1 MEAEAIRSEL
11 VEQPQSSAVT
21 KQFYDNFRNPKE
33 SRCLEI
39 YIAYIHSWQARVQ
52 DTPLLGLQDKFV
64 IPNRKKE
71 RKKDKFVN
79 PNRKKKRKEKNQIL
93 GGAGT

>member
-1 MEAEAIRSEL
+1 MYPWHMEAEAIRSEL

-52 DTPLLGLQDKFV
+52 DIPLLGLQEKLV
-64 IPNRKKE
+64 IPNRIIFLI
-71 RKKDKFVN
+71 RYWAALVHN
-79 PNRKKKRKEKNQIL
+79 GRPI
-93 GGAGT
+93 

>member
-1 MEAEAIRSEL
+1 MYPWHMEAEAIRSEL

-39 YIAYIHSWQARVQ
+39 YIAYIYSWQVRVQ
-52 DTPLLGLQDKFV
+52 DIPLSGLQDKFV
-64 IPNRKKE
+64 IPNR
-71 RKKDKFVN
+71 FFFF
-79 PNRKKKRKEKNQIL
+79 
-93 GGAGT
+93 